1 MKKILSITLLFFS
14 TLVLAELPSWGMTE
28 NQYKLPN
35 FNNKMKEI
43 GAQAAKNDW
52 LLKITAPKDWHQ
64 KIRTG
69 LTDAGAVDV
78 QVNFKDSLHQ
88 SISITAAP
96 GIKMARVSPSTTNT
110 TVQKQV
116 VIDKP
121 EIDTEVEA
129 PEFGKIEIESNGDEL
144 LESINNIEITIPEVS
159 ANTQVAA
166 AKEMDDE
173 STQNPQDTN
182 NTKQPMANAS
192 LVNDEESSVEES
204 KEKLRKRYARTKR
217 VDKELSYDY
226 IKSKD
231 DLFID
236 GSVVLVKRFINQGVV
251 LYYWMK
257 ESYDPN
263 VHKLVEKGS
272 GKYQKD
278 PAAETGMK
286 PKKKPEP
293 VVEESVVTNLDF
305 VAVDTDINSQDE
317 LRKDY
322 TRNKS
327 VGVNIRADQL
337 KEGDLLYVLNQ
348 TVLVERPITR
358 VQSAYFWLVGETSI
372 PREVERKDDNRFIVR

>member
-305 VAVDTDINSQDE
+305 VAVDTDIDSQDE